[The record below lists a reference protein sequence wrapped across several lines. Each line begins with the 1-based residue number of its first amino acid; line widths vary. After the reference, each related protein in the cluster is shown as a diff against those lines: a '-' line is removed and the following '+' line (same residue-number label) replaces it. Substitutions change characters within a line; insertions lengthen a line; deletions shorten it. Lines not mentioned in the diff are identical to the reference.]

1 MGRVR
6 EKVSN
11 RENSRLRKKM
21 SYEIIFKYFKQ
32 KLVAQEELRR
42 EAIGAQRAICHV
54 GAYRAIKR

>member
-1 MGRVR
+1 MGIVR

-11 RENSRLRKKM
+11 GENSRLRKKM

-42 EAIGAQRAICHV
+42 EAIGAHRAV
-54 GAYRAIKR
+54 